1 MQLQPDMKS
10 GMQMSY
16 LLFQSAS
23 HIKQPPVWVTFQEG
37 VENGRGKF
45 NILLAR
51 IIIPHLEPWR
61 LTKEQL
67 MLILE

>member
-1 MQLQPDMKS
+1 MKS
-10 GMQMSY
+10 GMPMSY
-16 LLFQSAS
+16 LLSQSAS

-37 VENGRGKF
+37 VENRRGKS

-51 IIIPHLEPWR
+51 IIFPHLEPWR